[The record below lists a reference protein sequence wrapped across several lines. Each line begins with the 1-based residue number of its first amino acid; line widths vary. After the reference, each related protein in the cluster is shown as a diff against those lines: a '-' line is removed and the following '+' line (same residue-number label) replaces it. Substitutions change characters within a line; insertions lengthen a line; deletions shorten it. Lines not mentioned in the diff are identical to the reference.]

1 MKTELIYVSAESS
14 EYITFTCGKCEVS
27 AKLVTIRP
35 DEPNPSTDL
44 KNITIL
50 GFETECSKCRQEGFF
65 KMNLMGAEAKGVGI
79 KSD

>member
-1 MKTELIYVSAESS
+1 METELIYVSAESS
-14 EYITFTCGKCEVS
+14 EYITFTCGKCKKG

-50 GFETECSKCRQEGFF
+50 GFEVECPECGEEGFF
-65 KMNLMGAEAKGVGI
+65 KMNLMGAEAKGVGG
-79 KSD
+79 

>member
-1 MKTELIYVSAESS
+1 MESESIYISVESG
-14 EYITFTCGKCEVS
+14 EYITFTCGKCETE

-50 GFETECSKCRQEGFF
+50 GFETECPECGQEGFF
-65 KMNLMGAEAKGVGI
+65 KMDIGGAEARDVEV